1 MKKQIAL
8 LITSAVILGG
18 LSGCTEEKRVEET
31 DGRIEESVSVQEETY
46 EETEKPQE
54 TEAETETTE
63 PDAEPSVMVGIPQTP
78 VELGTWKESMLE
90 DLTLPGLWTV
100 PEDTTVPGDL
110 ETLFDE
116 IDDDYTP
123 VALVGIE
130 ESIDDDSCNYCL
142 LCKGVS
148 GYVDYWFYLFVNK
161 DAQGNY
167 SFCNTYA
174 FDLQQGLEADIEET
188 YLPDHPEYLGVWELS
203 DDGVITD
210 ELLEIYN
217 SAYGINDMYKRPIAF
232 LGQQTVDDITSYC
245 FLTEG
250 NLYFS
255 SNNIPMLT
263 YISEGGEGIYVEFER
278 SSFTFS
284 LMSQCP
290 EISSS
295 ELPMRS
301 SFFYTYGVWTV
312 PQSKDI
318 SNVPSEIID
327 MVNAE
332 GYTPVSYVLYRELLH
347 PDNTCLIRA
356 LFCQDSNGNAA
367 FVLTKEDD
375 TGIISIASEA
385 SFGLETVAE
394 DSIVKAEDIPDN
406 TGWIIDITTDIPAEL
421 TSAYNIL
428 AAQPTR
434 IMNYGAPEYL
444 IGTKIED
451 DGISYFF
458 MSDELLTSYSCNGY
472 IDLVVIKLD
481 INGNILDERSVE
493 VNMDG
498 ILSPDLN
505 PDEGS
510 TIDST
515 LSYVYA
521 AAITVDPTL
530 ATELVNDDNRDET
543 GITVNC
549 SNIDVAIQSFETR
562 EDAEAVWGSWKTA
575 FQSSMVYEG
584 NNYFTSD
591 SFVNGGGNLYNYVF
605 LTQNDVVLI
614 QTADLYQV
622 TTVANIGDTLAAT
635 LP

>member
-31 DGRIEESVSVQEETY
+31 DGRSEETEAVLEETC

-78 VELGTWKESMLE
+78 TELGIWKESMYQEL
-90 DLTLPGLWTV
+90 LIPGLWTMSQDAAV
-100 PEDTTVPGDL
+100 PADL
-110 ETLFDE
+110 NVVFDE
-116 IDDDYTP
+116 VGDDYTP
-123 VALVGIE
+123 VALVAFE
-130 ESIDDDSCNYCL
+130 ESTEDDSCNYCL

-161 DAQGNY
+161 DTQGNY

-188 YLPDHPEYLGVWELS
+188 YLPDHPEYQGVWDLS

-210 ELLEIYN
+210 DLLEIYN
-217 SAYGINDMYKRPIAF
+217 SAMDVNGMYKRPIAF
-232 LGQQTVDDITSYC
+232 LGQQTVDDITTYC

-255 SNNIPMLT
+255 SNDIPMLT
-263 YISEGGEGIYVEFER
+263 YIGESGGGVYVEVEH
-278 SSFTFS
+278 SGFTFNF
-284 LMSQCP
+284 MSQCP
-290 EISSS
+290 DLTAPDYS
-295 ELPMRS
+295 ERTNM
-301 SFFYTYGVWTV
+301 FYTYGVWSV
-312 PQSKDI
+312 PESKELD
-318 SNVPSEIID
+318 NAPSEIVD
-327 MVNAE
+327 MVTDA
-332 GYTPVSYVLYRELLH
+332 GYTPVSYVLYREFLH
-347 PDNTCLIRA
+347 PEHTA
-356 LFCQDSNGNAA
+356 LLRVFLCQDADGNAA
-367 FVLTKEDD
+367 FVLTEEDED
-375 TGIISIASEA
+375 GNISITNDVP
-385 SFGLETVAE
+385 FGIETVAE
-394 DSIVKAEDIPDN
+394 NSIIREEDIPDN
-406 TGWIIDITTDIPAEL
+406 GDWEIDITADIPDGL
-421 TSAYNIL
+421 TSAYDLIASN
-428 AAQPTR
+428 PTR
-434 IMNYGAPEYL
+434 IMSYSAPEYL
-444 IGTKIED
+444 IATKIDGE
-451 DGISYFF
+451 GISYFF
-458 MSDELLTSYSCNGY
+458 MSEELISGYTCNGY
-472 IDLVVIKLD
+472 IVLVIIKQD
-481 INGNILDERSVE
+481 SNGNILDERSVE

-530 ATELVNDDNRDET
+530 ARELVNDDNRDET

-562 EDAEAVWGSWKTA
+562 EDAEAVWESWKTA

-622 TTVANIGDTLAAT
+622 TTVANIGDTLATT

>member
-31 DGRIEESVSVQEETY
+31 DGRIEESVSVQEEAY

-217 SAYGINDMYKRPIAF
+217 SAYGIKDPLPFLASKQWMTLRLTVSSRRATCTFRLIIFPCSPI
-232 LGQQTVDDITSYC
+232 
-245 FLTEG
+245 
-250 NLYFS
+250 
-255 SNNIPMLT
+255 
-263 YISEGGEGIYVEFER
+263 
-278 SSFTFS
+278 
-284 LMSQCP
+284 
-290 EISSS
+290 
-295 ELPMRS
+295 
-301 SFFYTYGVWTV
+301 
-312 PQSKDI
+312 
-318 SNVPSEIID
+318 
-327 MVNAE
+327 
-332 GYTPVSYVLYRELLH
+332 
-347 PDNTCLIRA
+347 
-356 LFCQDSNGNAA
+356 
-367 FVLTKEDD
+367 
-375 TGIISIASEA
+375 
-385 SFGLETVAE
+385 
-394 DSIVKAEDIPDN
+394 
-406 TGWIIDITTDIPAEL
+406 
-421 TSAYNIL
+421 
-428 AAQPTR
+428 
-434 IMNYGAPEYL
+434 
-444 IGTKIED
+444 
-451 DGISYFF
+451 
-458 MSDELLTSYSCNGY
+458 
-472 IDLVVIKLD
+472 
-481 INGNILDERSVE
+481 
-493 VNMDG
+493 
-498 ILSPDLN
+498 
-505 PDEGS
+505 
-510 TIDST
+510 
-515 LSYVYA
+515 
-521 AAITVDPTL
+521 
-530 ATELVNDDNRDET
+530 
-543 GITVNC
+543 
-549 SNIDVAIQSFETR
+549 
-562 EDAEAVWGSWKTA
+562 
-575 FQSSMVYEG
+575 
-584 NNYFTSD
+584 
-591 SFVNGGGNLYNYVF
+591 
-605 LTQNDVVLI
+605 
-614 QTADLYQV
+614 
-622 TTVANIGDTLAAT
+622 
-635 LP
+635 